1 MSAANDPFSIVP
13 PFQVPERV
21 RAFAEKGVS
30 EVQERYLKLMDAAE
44 SNNGAFEAACTSATR
59 GAGDLTAKLVDIARA
74 NAEHALD
81 FAHSLLGV
89 TSFPEAFEL
98 VNAHA
103 CKQFETLTAQ
113 SRELAALGQKV
124 AAETTEPITAS
135 AVKTFRAV
143 S

>member
-1 MSAANDPFSIVP
+1 MSASDPFSVVP

-30 EVQERYLKLMDAAE
+30 EVHERYRKLMHAAE
-44 SNNGAFEAACTSATR
+44 STNGAFEAACTSATR

-74 NAEHALD
+74 NAESAFD
-81 FAHSLLGV
+81 FAQSLLGV
-89 TSFPEAFEL
+89 KSFPEAFEL
-98 VNAHA
+98 VDAHA
-103 CKQFETLTAQ
+103 RKQFETLTAQ
-113 SRELAALGQKV
+113 SRELAELGQKV
-124 AAETTEPITAS
+124 VTETAEPITAS

>member
-1 MSAANDPFSIVP
+1 MSANDPFSVVP

-30 EVQERYLKLMDAAE
+30 EVQDRYAKLMDVAE
-44 SNNGAFEAACTSATR
+44 SNNGAFEAACTSATK
-59 GAGDLTAKLVDIARA
+59 GAGDLTAKLVDIARV
-74 NAEHALD
+74 NAESAFD

-89 TSFPEAFEL
+89 KSLPEAFEL

-103 CKQFETLTAQ
+103 RKQFETLTAQ
-113 SRELAALGQKV
+113 SRELAELGQKV
-124 AAETTEPITAS
+124 ATETAEPIKAS